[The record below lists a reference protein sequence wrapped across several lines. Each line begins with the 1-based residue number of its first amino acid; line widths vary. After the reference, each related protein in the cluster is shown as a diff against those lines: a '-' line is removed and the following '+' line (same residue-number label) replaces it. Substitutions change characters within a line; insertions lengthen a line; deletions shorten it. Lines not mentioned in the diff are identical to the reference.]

1 MRVLVVS
8 DTHGHL
14 ENLERALEET
24 GPVDALMHC
33 GDIEGQEERIR
44 RMIDGSCY
52 MVAGNNDW
60 GTELRREL
68 VFTLDDYRIF
78 VTHGTAY
85 GVSLGTERILD
96 EALSRGVQIAAFGH
110 THRPVV
116 EQYNNLYL
124 INPGSL
130 CYPRQLGRKPSYIM
144 MEFDR
149 DHEVHFKI
157 CYLEG

>member
-14 ENLERALEET
+14 ENLEQTLEEC
-24 GPVDALMHC
+24 GQVDALMHC
-33 GDIEGQEERIR
+33 GDIEGQGDLIR
-44 RMIDGSCY
+44 RMIDGPCY

-60 GTELRREL
+60 GTDLRREL
-68 VFTLDDYRIF
+68 MLTLDDYRVF
-78 VTHGTAY
+78 VTHGNFY
-85 GVSLGTERILD
+85 GVSLGPERILD

-110 THRPVV
+110 THRPMI
-116 EQYNNLYL
+116 EQHGNLTL

-130 CYPRQLGRKPSYIM
+130 CYPRQAGRKPSYILM
-144 MEFDR
+144 DFDR

-157 CYLEG
+157 CYLEK

>member
-33 GDIEGQEERIR
+33 GDIEGQAERIR
-44 RMIDGSCY
+44 RMIDGPCY

-68 VFTLDDYRIF
+68 LLTLDDYR
-78 VTHGTAY
+78 
-85 GVSLGTERILD
+85 SLCDPRKLLTEFPWGQREFWTKLY
-96 EALSRGVQIAAFGH
+96 SRGVQIAVF
-110 THRPVV
+110 RPHPPTPWWSSTWT
-116 EQYNNLYL
+116 
-124 INPGSL
+124 ICTSSTPAPSAIHGSWEESHPTL
-130 CYPRQLGRKPSYIM
+130 
-144 MEFDR
+144 
-149 DHEVHFKI
+149 
-157 CYLEG
+157 

>member
-33 GDIEGQEERIR
+33 GDIEGQAEQIR
-44 RMIDGSCY
+44 RMIDGPCY

-60 GTELRREL
+60 GTDLRREL
-68 VFTLDDYRIF
+68 LLTLDDYRVF
-78 VTHGTAY
+78 VTHGNVY

-96 EALSRGVQIAAFGH
+96 EAYSRGVQIAVFGH
-110 THRPVV
+110 THRP
-116 EQYNNLYL
+116 
-124 INPGSL
+124 P
-130 CYPRQLGRKPSYIM
+130 
-144 MEFDR
+144 
-149 DHEVHFKI
+149 FK
-157 CYLEG
+157 CA